1 MTLTKHKAAIFNFSA
16 PAIITSREDR
26 WFWRDTRQSSTNRS
40 AHILRI
46 TGAIMLRKII
56 FNSRGD
62 SRWTMGM
69 PNARGGQCHTLVA
82 YGKSSCKEECSKFW
96 LNTIQKSWYCHY
108 SASVAIRGCHQLP
121 MAIKGNLWYSMRW
134 FPFSFLFIPRRIL
147 SLLVWNLCS

>member
-1 MTLTKHKAAIFNFSA
+1 
-16 PAIITSREDR
+16 
-26 WFWRDTRQSSTNRS
+26 
-40 AHILRI
+40 
-46 TGAIMLRKII
+46 MLRKII

-82 YGKSSCKEECSKFW
+82 YGKSSFKEERSKFW

-121 MAIKGNLWYSMRW
+121 MGTNQGKPVVQHALVPIFIFVYSTPDFKSFGLKLVLLTKVLQQNKQIVPSTSVDWMIVKYQTCGKKA
-134 FPFSFLFIPRRIL
+134 FTFSVSSSGCQNPTF
-147 SLLVWNLCS
+147 